1 MEGMLLRVRLL
12 SVTVKQSSDHD
23 NCLKACNCHIERF
36 QGPTIN
42 LMWVFLINSN
52 KEDGKLS
59 LKVDFE
65 RDTRYHGLCYLFSDH
80 VLHAKYCVQP
90 S

>member
-1 MEGMLLRVRLL
+1 MEGKLLRARLL

-42 LMWVFLINSN
+42 LMWVFLINYN

-59 LKVDFE
+59 LKGDLE
-65 RDTRYHGLCYLFSDH
+65 WDTRYYGLCYLFSH
-80 VLHAKYCVQP
+80 HLLRAKYCVQP
-90 S
+90 C